1 MAATRESRVRHTR
14 DDVLAMALRLLREC
28 GLPELSMRAL
38 ARELDVQPSAL
49 YWHFASKQLLLAGV
63 AEEILSPMNALD
75 ENADA
80 AAVATVFR
88 DAMLSVTDGAEVV
101 VSTVALGL
109 GADRAFERLR
119 DALIRE
125 HHEFDRAT
133 SIATTLL
140 HYCIGHTSHE
150 QQRAQALRLG
160 VELEDSPI
168 MANKD
173 SFLDGLHRILHSPQS
188 SA

>member
-1 MAATRESRVRHTR
+1 MAVTRESRVRHTR
-14 DDVLAMALRLLREC
+14 DDVLATALRLLNQR
-28 GLPELSMRAL
+28 GLPDLSMRAL

-49 YWHFASKQLLLAGV
+49 YWHFKNKQELLAGV
-63 AEEILSPMNALD
+63 ADEILAPVNALRTH
-75 ENADA
+75 AGA
-80 AAVATVFR
+80 AETAMAFR

-119 DALIRE
+119 DSLVEEGWERQE
-125 HHEFDRAT
+125 
-133 SIATTLL
+133 SISLATTLL

-160 VELEDSPI
+160 VELEASPI
-168 MANKD
+168 TANAT
-173 SFLDGLHRILHSPQS
+173 SFADGVRRILTPSE
-188 SA
+188 